1 MTPRSLHH
9 SRIGLARI
17 AVVVLVATGAWFV
30 AGSGGPAKAVG
41 PAERTPAAGT
51 TDSVPTS
58 LQDVGELGEQVY
70 DAAKARDWRKTA
82 VGVAKLKSAARQFR
96 LDLPSAPDL
105 TRLRVVVTALETAA
119 ARKDRLATMRQANQ
133 VTLIAAKMTDPFH
146 PVVPPDVVRLDYLGR
161 ELEIWAE
168 ARDAARL
175 QSTAAELTRTWDSVR
190 LAIEARGPTPLSKDF
205 GDLVAQVRS
214 AKSFD
219 DYARLAPRLLE
230 AVDQLEGVFRK

>member
-1 MTPRSLHH
+1 MTPRALHH

-17 AVVVLVATGAWFV
+17 ATIVVVATGTWFV
-30 AGSGGPAKAVG
+30 AGGGCSAEAAG
-41 PAERTPAAGT
+41 PAERTSVAGT
-51 TDSVPTS
+51 TASVPTS
-58 LQDVGELGEQVY
+58 LQEVGEHGELVY

-82 VGVAKLKSAARQFR
+82 VDLARLKLAARQLR
-96 LDLPSAPDL
+96 LELPSAPDL
-105 TRLRVVVTALETAA
+105 PRLRTVITALETAA

-133 VTLIAAKMTDPFH
+133 VTLIAANMTDPFH

-168 ARDAARL
+168 ARDVAKL
-175 QSTAAELTRTWDSVR
+175 QSTAAELTRTWESVR
-190 LAIEARGPTPLSKDF
+190 PAIEARGPVPLSKEF

-214 AKSFD
+214 AKAFD
-219 DYARLAPRLLE
+219 EYARLAPRLLE

>member
-1 MTPRSLHH
+1 MTAGALYH

-17 AVVVLVATGAWFV
+17 ATIVLVTTGAWFV
-30 AGSGGPAKAVG
+30 AGGGC
-41 PAERTPAAGT
+41 PAEAARQTERTLAAGT
-51 TDSVPTS
+51 ADSVPTS
-58 LQDVGELGEQVY
+58 LQDVGEHGEQVY

-82 VGVAKLKSAARQFR
+82 VGLAKLRSAARQLR
-96 LDLPSAPDL
+96 VDLPSAPGL
-105 TRLRVVVTALETAA
+105 PRLGVVLTALERAG
-119 ARKDRLATMRQANQ
+119 ARKDRLATLRQANQ
-133 VTLIAAKMTDPFH
+133 VTLIAANMTDPFH

-168 ARDAARL
+168 ARDAAKL
-175 QSTAAELTRTWDSVR
+175 QSTAAELTRTWESVR
-190 LAIEARGPTPLSKDF
+190 LALEARGAAPLAKEF

-219 DYARLAPRLLE
+219 DYARLTPRLLE

>member
-1 MTPRSLHH
+1 MTPRALHH

-17 AVVVLVATGAWFV
+17 ATIVLVTSGAWFV
-30 AGSGGPAKAVG
+30 AGSGCPAEAAGPAA
-41 PAERTPAAGT
+41 RTPAAGT

-58 LQDVGELGEQVY
+58 LHEVGECGEFVY

-82 VGVAKLKSAARQFR
+82 TDVAKLKSAARQLR

-105 TRLRVVVTALETAA
+105 PRLRVVLTALEAAA

-133 VTLIAAKMTDPFH
+133 VTIITASMTDPVH
-146 PVVPPDVVRLDYLGR
+146 PVMPAGVVRLDYLGR
-161 ELEIWAE
+161 ELQIWAE
-168 ARDAARL
+168 ARDAAKL
-175 QSTAAELTRTWDSVR
+175 QSTAAELTRTWESVR
-190 LAIEARGPTPLSKDF
+190 PAIEARGWAPLSKEF

-230 AVDQLEGVFRK
+230 VVDQLEGVFRK

>member
-1 MTPRSLHH
+1 
-9 SRIGLARI
+9 
-17 AVVVLVATGAWFV
+17 LV
-30 AGSGGPAKAVG
+30 
-41 PAERTPAAGT
+41 AGT

-58 LQDVGELGEQVY
+58 LQEVGEHGELVY

-82 VGVAKLKSAARQFR
+82 VDFARLKSAARQLR

-105 TRLRVVVTALETAA
+105 SRLRVVVAALETAA

-133 VTLIAAKMTDPFH
+133 VTLIAARMTDPFH
-146 PVVPPDVVRLDYLGR
+146 PVVPSDVVRLDYLGR

-168 ARDAARL
+168 ARDAAKL
-175 QSTAAELTRTWDSVR
+175 QSTAAELTRTWKALR
-190 LAIEARGPTPLSKDF
+190 PTIESRGPAALAKEF
-205 GDLVAQVRS
+205 GDLVAQVSS
-214 AKSFD
+214 AKLVD

>member
-1 MTPRSLHH
+1 MTPHAVHH

-17 AVVVLVATGAWFV
+17 ATIVLVAMGTWFGA
-30 AGSGGPAKAVG
+30 GGGHSAEAVG
-41 PAERTPAAGT
+41 PADRSSVDGT

-58 LQDVGELGEQVY
+58 LQEVGEQGELAY

-82 VGVAKLKSAARQFR
+82 VDFARLKSAALHLR

-105 TRLRVVVTALETAA
+105 SRLQAVVSALETAA
-119 ARKDRLATMRQANQ
+119 ARKDRRATMRQANQ
-133 VTLIAAKMTDPFH
+133 VTLIAANMTDPFR

-168 ARDAARL
+168 ARDAAKL
-175 QSTAAELTRTWDSVR
+175 QSTAAELTRTWESVR
-190 LAIEARGPTPLSKDF
+190 PAIEARGRAPLAKEF

-214 AKSFD
+214 AKAFD
-219 DYARLAPRLLE
+219 AYARLAPRLLE

>member
-1 MTPRSLHH
+1 MTPRAPHH

-17 AVVVLVATGAWFV
+17 AVVVFVATGVWFV
-30 AGSGGPAKAVG
+30 AGGGCPAEAVG

-51 TDSVPTS
+51 ADSVPTS
-58 LQDVGELGEQVY
+58 LHEVGEYGELVY
-70 DAAKARDWRKTA
+70 DAAKARDWRKTTVDLA
-82 VGVAKLKSAARQFR
+82 RLKSAARQLR

-105 TRLRVVVTALETAA
+105 PRLRTALTALETAA

-133 VTLIAAKMTDPFH
+133 VTLIAANMTDPFH

-175 QSTAAELTRTWDSVR
+175 QSTAAELTRTWHSVR
-190 LAIEARGPTPLSKDF
+190 PAIEARGPTPLSKDF
-205 GDLVAQVRS
+205 GDLVARVRS
-214 AKSFD
+214 ARSFD

-230 AVDQLEGVFRK
+230 AVDRLEGVFRK

>member
-17 AVVVLVATGAWFV
+17 AVFVLVATGAWFV
-30 AGSGGPAKAVG
+30 AGSACPAKAMG
-41 PAERTPAAGT
+41 PAERTPVAGT
-51 TDSVPTS
+51 ADSVPTS

-82 VGVAKLKSAARQFR
+82 VGVAKLKSAARQVR

-105 TRLRVVVTALETAA
+105 PRLRVVVTALETAA

-190 LAIEARGPTPLSKDF
+190 LAIEARGPAPLSKDF